1 MKLAIQISG
10 EFRTLKKSLESL
22 QQYVRAVLP
31 HAQIDFFIHTWRQ
44 EGEEGHGAGLAA
56 FKPRSYF
63 LENYADRHDLQA
75 LPRAYSM
82 FYSIKRANDARKEYE
97 TLLEETY
104 DLVMRYR
111 TDCFLN
117 EPVTVC
123 LQEFLKTRKSFLCIP
138 KAKSV
143 LSCDG
148 PTEDGICDWFAIGT
162 PDTMDVYCGTYTTFQ
177 PLELP
182 LIPESMVSMQ
192 LKMHG
197 IKEDTVL
204 RRPEYDFFLLN
215 ADETPRHAFKESLKS
230 PHGLEER

>member
-1 MKLAIQISG
+1 MKVAIQISG
-10 EFRTLKKSLESL
+10 DFRTLKKSLESL
-22 QQYVRAVLP
+22 QTALFSVFPSDCVD
-31 HAQIDFFIHTWRQ
+31 IFIHTWRS

-63 LENYADRHDLQA
+63 LENYADRFDLQN

-97 TLLEETY
+97 TLLEVNY
-104 DLVMRYR
+104 DIVMRYR

-117 EPVTVC
+117 ERIVPC
-123 LQEFLKTRKSFLCIP
+123 ILQFLKKRKPFLCIP

-148 PTEDGICDWFAIGT
+148 PTEEGICDWFAIGT
-162 PDTMDVYCGTYTTFQ
+162 PDTMDVYCNTYTTFQ
-177 PLELP
+177 ETQLP
-182 LIPESMVSMQ
+182 FMPESMLAMQ

-197 IKEDTVL
+197 ITEETVL
-204 RRPEYDFFLLN
+204 KRPEFDFYLLN
-215 ADETPRHAFKESLKS
+215 ADGTPRHASKQSLKS
-230 PHGLEER
+230 PDESEGR

>member
-22 QQYVRAVLP
+22 QTAVYSVIPSDSVDL
-31 HAQIDFFIHTWRQ
+31 FIHTWRQ

-63 LENYADRHDLQA
+63 LENYADRYDLQE

-97 TLLEETY
+97 TLLKVKY

-111 TDCFLN
+111 TDCVLN
-117 EPVTVC
+117 EPITLC

-143 LSCDG
+143 PSCDG
-148 PTEDGICDWFAIGT
+148 PAEGGVCDWFAIGT
-162 PDTMDVYCGTYTTFQ
+162 PDTMDVYCGTYAMFL
-177 PLELP
+177 PLELA
-182 LIPESMVSMQ
+182 LMPESMLAMQ
-192 LKMHG
+192 LQING
-197 IKEDTVL
+197 IKEDTL
-204 RRPEYDFFLLN
+204 LKRPTYDFFLVDAKGN
-215 ADETPRHAFKESLKS
+215 PR
-230 PHGLEER
+230 